1 MKKYLI
7 PMLLGITIL
16 STSVAIVALGS
27 TADAGYRPNTSLDD
41 RYTGYRGGMMGGNF
55 NQGGTVNQ
63 GGFGT
68 RGGMMGGLGYNTIST
83 DLTGSAYDQTSLKAA
98 LDVVLA
104 DEYKARAEYALIVDQ
119 FGSVNPYVQLIQ
131 AETNHI
137 AALSRIYDAFG
148 WTLPADNGAAF
159 AVAPTS
165 LEASYQI
172 GIDAETANIALYE
185 TYLNTDLP
193 DSVARVFA
201 NLQWASEH
209 HLAAFTAYAN
219 GDTST
224 LTNGFGGCRNFAY

>member
-7 PMLLGITIL
+7 PLLLGITIL
-16 STSVAIVALGS
+16 STSVAIVAMGS
-27 TADAGYRPNTSLDD
+27 TAYAGYRPNTSLDD
-41 RYTGYRGGMMGGNF
+41 RYTGTRGGMM
-55 NQGGTVNQ
+55 GGTVNQ
-63 GGFGT
+63 GGYGN
-68 RGGMMGGLGYNTIST
+68 RGGMMGGVGYESIST
-83 DLTGSAYDQTSLKAA
+83 NLTGTDYDQTSLKAT

-119 FGSVNPYVQLIQ
+119 YGAVSPYVQLIQ
-131 AETNHI
+131 AETKHI
-137 AALSRIYDAFG
+137 SALSRIYDAFG
-148 WTLPADNGAAF
+148 WTLPADNGASF

-172 GIDAETANIALYE
+172 GIEAETANIALYE
-185 TYLNTDLP
+185 TYLDTDLP

-201 NLQWASEH
+201 NLQNASEH

-224 LTNGFGGCRNFAY
+224 LTNGYGGCRNFAY